1 MKRQEEAL
9 TSIELLVF
17 ICNVA
22 LAFVV
27 AKFGFREFGWIG
39 AIFGF
44 IAGFL
49 ILPAIFYIII
59 NIIRKK

>member
-17 ICNVA
+17 IFNVI

-39 AIFGF
+39 AVLGF
-44 IAGFL
+44 IVGFL
-49 ILPAIFYIII
+49 ILPAIFYILII
-59 NIIRKK
+59 IVRKK